1 MRRVAT
7 TPSAHHDF
15 VHDALPMRVVF
26 GAGRLATLPAEV
38 ERLGLARV
46 LVLSPGQ
53 EDLARAVV
61 DLLGGRAAGLFAGA
75 RMHVPV
81 EDAAA
86 AAGRAHDLGADG
98 CVAVGGGSTIGLAKA
113 VALRHGLPVVAVPTT
128 YAGSEMTPIW
138 GLTEHGIKRTGRD
151 RVVLP
156 RTVVY
161 DPELTLS
168 LPVELSVT
176 SGLNAVA
183 HAVEGLWAPDGSPIT
198 ALMAEEGVRLL
209 ATSLPAVV
217 ASPRDPGARAAVLQG
232 AWLCGAVLGAT
243 RMSLHHQLCHV
254 LGGGFDLPHAAV
266 HAVLLPHVVAYVAP
280 AAPVATAAIGRALG
294 VRGEPAA
301 VTDALAELGRGLGA
315 PDALASLGMPTDG
328 IPWVVDQV
336 LAAPHADPRPIGAG
350 ELTALLERALRGDA
364 PTTA

>member
-1 MRRVAT
+1 VAA
-7 TPSAHHDF
+7 PVAQQGF

-26 GAGRLATLPAEV
+26 GSGRLAALPGEV
-38 ERLGLARV
+38 DRLGLSRV
-46 LVLSPGQ
+46 LVLCTPGHV
-53 EDLARAVV
+53 DVAGTVV

-86 AAGRAHDLGADG
+86 AADRAHDLGADG
-98 CVAVGGGSTIGLAKA
+98 CVAVGGGSTVGLGKA

-151 RVVLP
+151 RAVLP

-161 DPELTLS
+161 DPDLTLS
-168 LPVELSVT
+168 LPVDLSVT

-209 ATSLPAVV
+209 ATALPALV
-217 ASPRDPGARAAVLQG
+217 ASPRDPGARAAALQG

-243 RMSLHHQLCHV
+243 TMSLHHKLCHV
-254 LGGGFDLPHAAV
+254 IGGGFDLPHAAV
-266 HAVLLPHVVAYVAP
+266 HAVVLPHVVAYDAP
-280 AAPVATAAIGRALG
+280 AAPAATQALGRALG
-294 VRGEPAA
+294 VPGEPAA
-301 VTDALAELGRGLGA
+301 VAAALASLGRGLGA
-315 PDALASLGMPTDG
+315 PAALASLGMPADG
-328 IPWVVDQV
+328 VRWVVDRV
-336 LAAPHADPRPIGAG
+336 LAAPYANPRPVEAG

-364 PTTA
+364 PAVV